1 MKIETIL
8 VPTDF
13 SDDASHA
20 LEAAKDLAQ
29 KFGSKI
35 VLLHAYRVDLPMS
48 TPALGGGFV
57 LPDNFYEELRA
68 QATKQIEALAAETA
82 KSGVEVSSVAIEDRA
97 SVAIIEEAKRVS
109 ADLIVI
115 GTRGL
120 TGLKHVALGSVAE
133 RVVRQAPCPVL
144 TVKADD

>member
-1 MKIETIL
+1 MEIETIL

-13 SDDASHA
+13 SEDADQA
-20 LEAAKDLAQ
+20 LATAKQLARR
-29 KFGSKI
+29 FGSKL

-57 LPDNFYEELRA
+57 LPDGFYEELRA
-68 QATKQIEALAAETA
+68 HATSRIEALAAETA
-82 KSGVEVSSVAIEDRA
+82 EEGLEVSGEAVEERA
-97 SVAIIEEAKRVS
+97 SVAIVEEAERLG
-109 ADLIVI
+109 ADLIVM

-133 RVVRQAPCPVL
+133 RVVREAPCPVL
-144 TVKADD
+144 TVKAH

>member
-13 SDDASHA
+13 SSDAQQA
-20 LEAAKDLAQ
+20 LSTAREWARR
-29 KFGSKI
+29 FGSRI

-57 LPDNFYEELRA
+57 LPDRFYDELRA
-68 QATKQIEALAAETA
+68 EATRQVEALAEETSRDGIQAEGIA
-82 KSGVEVSSVAIEDRA
+82 VEERPVVAILD
-97 SVAIIEEAKRVS
+97 EARKRS
-109 ADLIVI
+109 ADLIVM

-120 TGLKHVALGSVAE
+120 TGIKHVALGSVAE
-133 RVVRQAPCPVL
+133 RVVREAPCPVL
-144 TVKADD
+144 SVKAD

>member
-13 SDDASHA
+13 SDDANHA
-20 LEAAKDLAQ
+20 LETAKGLARQ
-29 KFGSKI
+29 FGSKI

-57 LPDNFYEELRA
+57 LPDNFYEQLRS
-68 QATKQIEALAAETA
+68 QAKQQIEALAAEVE
-82 KSGVEVSSVAIEDRA
+82 KDGVKVSSLAIEERA
-97 SVAIIEEAKRVS
+97 AIAIVEEAKRLS

-120 TGLKHVALGSVAE
+120 TGLKHIALGSVAE
-133 RVVRQAPCPVL
+133 RVVREAACPVL
-144 TVKADD
+144 TVKAG